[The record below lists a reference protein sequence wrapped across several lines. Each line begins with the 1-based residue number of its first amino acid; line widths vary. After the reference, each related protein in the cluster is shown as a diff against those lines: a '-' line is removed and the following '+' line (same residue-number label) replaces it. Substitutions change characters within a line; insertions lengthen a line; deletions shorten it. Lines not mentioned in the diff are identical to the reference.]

1 MLYLIG
7 LDMNNNEKENI
18 LTLTANIVGAYVSHN
33 HISIDEVA
41 NLVKSTYSALNGLQ
55 NQETDNQNLKPAV
68 DVHNS
73 ITDDYIICLED
84 GEKLKMLKRHLQS
97 VYGLT
102 PEEYRRKWDLPPDY
116 PMVAPNY
123 AKKRSNLAKQ
133 IGLGTK
139 ANRN

>member
-1 MLYLIG
+1 MIIN
-7 LDMNNNEKENI
+7 DKENI
-18 LTLTANIVGAYVSHN
+18 LTLTANIVSAYVSHN
-33 HISIDEVA
+33 HVSIDEIS
-41 NLVKSTYSALNGLQ
+41 NLVKDTYSALNGLQ
-55 NQETDNQNLKPAV
+55 NQNANTEDLKPAV
-68 DVHNS
+68 DIHKS

-139 ANRN
+139 SNRG

>member
-1 MLYLIG
+1 MIIN
-7 LDMNNNEKENI
+7 DKENI
-18 LTLTANIVGAYVSHN
+18 LTLTANIVSAYVSHN
-33 HISIDEVA
+33 HVTIDEMK
-41 NLVKSTYSALNGLQ
+41 NLVKDTYSVLNELQ
-55 NQETDNQNLKPAV
+55 NKNINTENLKPAV

-73 ITDDYIICLED
+73 VTDDYIICLED

-123 AKKRSNLAKQ
+123 AKKRSHLAKQ

-139 ANRN
+139 SNRG